1 MTVSAVFIGRCNAR
15 VSIWL
20 VPVLVALLLATQA
33 SAQTQGL
40 GLLMPVDE
48 RQLRET
54 SESSEE
60 IVRARQVRVDFAYLT
75 DPTTRSTRERLTL
88 QVFPDLS
95 LVLELRE
102 TTATRNGWA
111 WMGQVEGSPLSEVVL
126 LISEDADGLRL
137 SGSVVGVIDEMP
149 AGHALRI
156 SRLPD
161 SDVHLVTEL
170 DLERLP
176 ACGVRASFHPI
187 TDSYESNRGAVGVNV
202 GAIAPAARSQ
212 QSTITL
218 DIMVVYTPAALSAAG
233 SQQQIEDEIENMILL
248 SNTAFANSDAGV
260 ALNLVHVAETNY
272 VEAGFSTDLGRL
284 ANPFDGHM
292 DEIHALRREYA
303 ADLVA
308 LITRPTTASV
318 CGVGTLP
325 NQADVSNIGLG
336 FSITKYQCRAPSITF
351 PHEIGHNLGA
361 GHDWYDRA
369 AGTFKHSRGHARPDQ
384 GWRTIMSYS
393 DKCQALGQ
401 PCPSIL
407 RFANPDVEQAGVPT
421 GVPIGTELRCQ
432 TDDVNNPDCDANL
445 RATFQ
450 KTAAAVTQYL
460 SSAAPTNV
468 TFDQATVLE
477 GVYASISGTNADAG
491 KEPGEPDHDGNPGGN
506 SVWYRWTPDVV
517 GATTIEVSGADYP
530 FALGIY
536 TGTDVDD
543 LTQVYS
549 GTSTNGRL
557 FGFFSAVPGRT
568 YHIAID
574 GIDEAV
580 GAHGL
585 SVYQLSL
592 FIHGNSR
599 FVDRVAITGLDGSL
613 MATNLGAW
621 FESPEPGH
629 AGVQAARRSVWYEW
643 TAPEDAVMRFDTF
656 GSDFDTRL
664 AVYTGEAVDELEE
677 VASNDDYINRV
688 ESQVEFF
695 AEAGVSYKIA
705 IDGYNASMGNIQL
718 NWRDAGQIFKDRFE
732 P

>member
-1 MTVSAVFIGRCNAR
+1 MSESILINGWRKAGVSA
-15 VSIWL
+15 WL
-20 VPVLVALLLATQA
+20 VPALCVLLIATPGA
-33 SAQTQGL
+33 AQTQAR
-40 GLLMPVDE
+40 GLLIPVDE
-48 RQLRET
+48 RQVQET
-54 SESSEE
+54 PEWSEE
-60 IVRARQVRVDFAYLT
+60 IVRARPVRVDFAHLT

-88 QVFPDLS
+88 EIFADLS

-111 WMGQVEGSPLSEVVL
+111 WMGHVEGSPLSEVTL

-137 SGSVVGVIDEMP
+137 TGSLAGVIDEMP

-176 ACGVRASFHPI
+176 GCGVRGSFHPI
-187 TDSYESNRGAVGVNV
+187 TDNYESNRGATGVRV
-202 GAIAPAARSQ
+202 GAIAPAPRSR
-212 QSTITL
+212 QSPITL
-218 DIMVVYTPAALSAAG
+218 DIMVIYTPAALSGAG
-233 SQQQIEDEIENMILL
+233 SQQQIEDDIENMVLL
-248 SNTAFANSDAGV
+248 TNTALANSDAGV
-260 ALNLVHVAETNY
+260 ALNLVHVAETDY

-308 LITRPTTASV
+308 LITRPTTFSV

-336 FSITKYQCRAPSITF
+336 FSITKHQCRAPSITF

-361 GHDWYDRA
+361 GHDWYDIA
-369 AGTFKHSRGHARPDQ
+369 AGAFKHSRGHVRPDQ
-384 GWRTIMSYS
+384 GWRTIMSYT
-393 DKCQALGQ
+393 DKCQALDQ

-421 GVPIGTELRCQ
+421 GVPIGTDLRCK
-432 TDDVNNPDCDANL
+432 TGDVNNPDCDANL

-450 KTAAAVTQYL
+450 MTAAAVAQYL
-460 SSAAPTNV
+460 SNAAPTNV
-468 TFDQATVLE
+468 TFDQAIVLE
-477 GVYASISGTNADAG
+477 GVYDSVSGTNAGAG
-491 KEPGEPDHDGNPGGN
+491 KEPGEPDHHGNPGGS

-517 GATTIEVSGADYP
+517 GVTTIQVSGADHP
-530 FALGIY
+530 FSVGIY
-536 TGTDVDD
+536 TGSDINN

-549 GTSTNGRL
+549 GTSINGRL
-557 FGFFSAVPGRT
+557 FGNFAAVPGRT
-568 YHIAID
+568 YHIALD
-574 GIDEAV
+574 GIDGAV
-580 GAHGL
+580 GVHGL

-613 MATNLGAW
+613 TATNLGAW

-629 AGVQAARRSVWYEW
+629 AGARVARRSVWYEW
-643 TAPEDAVMRFDTF
+643 TAPEDAVMQFDTF
-656 GSDFDTRL
+656 GSDFDTLL

-677 VASNDDYINRV
+677 VASNDDYINRL
-688 ESQVEFF
+688 ESRVEFI

-705 IDGYNASMGNIQL
+705 IDGYNASMGNFQL
-718 NWRDAGQIFKDRFE
+718 NWRDAGQVFKDRFE
-732 P
+732 R